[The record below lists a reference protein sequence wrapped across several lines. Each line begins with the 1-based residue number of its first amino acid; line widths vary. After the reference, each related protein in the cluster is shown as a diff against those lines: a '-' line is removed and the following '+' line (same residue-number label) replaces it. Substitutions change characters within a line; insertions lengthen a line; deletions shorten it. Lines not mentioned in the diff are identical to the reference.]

1 MIRLILVAT
10 YLILFLVLGIPVL
23 LVLWIIG
30 KSNPGRKDRASK
42 AIVGWGFRCISFLA
56 GTKLIV
62 KGTENIPADS
72 AVLYV
77 GNHRSYFDIVL
88 TYSHFPG
95 ITGYVAKK
103 EMLRWVLLKDWMK
116 AIHCLFLDRDNI
128 KEGLK
133 TILKGVE
140 EVKSGTSL
148 CIFPEGT
155 RNRVN
160 DTFLPFH
167 DGSFKIAEKGGVPVV
182 PMVILGS
189 AAIFEDHMPWI
200 RRATVIIEFQKPLY
214 LDEMDKTARKK
225 LGTYVSGL
233 IEKRYFELKNECIE
247 SGSL

>member
-1 MIRLILVAT
+1 MIRLILVAIFLFL
-10 YLILFLVLGIPVL
+10 YLILGIPVL
-23 LVLWIIG
+23 LVLWLVG
-30 KSNPGRKDRASK
+30 KSAPDRRDRAAK
-42 AIVGWGFRCISFLA
+42 AIVSWAFRCITVLVGA
-56 GTKLIV
+56 KVTVRGA
-62 KGTENIPADS
+62 ERIPRDT

-88 TYSHFPG
+88 TLTHFPG
-95 ITGYVAKK
+95 VTGYVAKK
-103 EMLRWVLLKDWMK
+103 EMLRYPLLRDWMK

-140 EVKSGTSL
+140 EVKNGNSL

-155 RNRVN
+155 RNRTN

-182 PMVILGS
+182 PMVILNS
-189 AAIFEDHMPWI
+189 AAIFEDHLPWI
-200 RRATVIIEFQKPLY
+200 KSARVVIEFQEPVY
-214 LDEMDKTARKK
+214 LDQMDKNDRKK

-233 IEKRYFELKNECIE
+233 IEKRYFELKNEVA
-247 SGSL
+247 L

>member
-1 MIRLILVAT
+1 MIRLILVAI
-10 YLILFLVLGIPVL
+10 YLILFLVLGIPAL
-23 LVLWIIG
+23 LVLWLIG
-30 KSNPGRKDRASK
+30 KSDPGRKDRAAK
-42 AIVGWGFRCISFLA
+42 AIVGWGFRCIAFLA

-62 KGTENIPADS
+62 RGTENIPADS

-140 EVKSGTSL
+140 EVKSGISL

-155 RNRVN
+155 RNRV
-160 DTFLPFH
+160 
-167 DGSFKIAEKGGVPVV
+167 KGGVPVV
-182 PMVILGS
+182 PMVILNS
-189 AAIFEDHMPWI
+189 AAIFEDHLPRI
-200 RRATVIIEFQKPLY
+200 RKATVIIEFQKPIY
-214 LDEMDKTARKK
+214 LDELDKNERKK
-225 LGTYVSGL
+225 LGTHVSGL
-233 IEKRYFELKNECIE
+233 IESRYFEVKKEYMP
-247 SGSL
+247 

>member
-1 MIRLILVAT
+1 MIRLILVAI
-10 YLILFLVLGIPVL
+10 YLILFLVLGIPAL
-23 LVLWIIG
+23 LVLWLIG
-30 KSNPGRKDRASK
+30 KSDPGRKDRAAK
-42 AIVGWGFRCISFLA
+42 AIVGWGFRCIAFLA

-62 KGTENIPADS
+62 RGTENIPADS

-155 RNRVN
+155 RNRTE
-160 DTFLPFH
+160 DTFLEFH
-167 DGSFKIAEKGGVPVV
+167 NGSFKVAEKTGCAIV
-182 PMVILGS
+182 PMSINNAGH
-189 AAIFEDHMPWI
+189 IFEDHIPWI
-200 RRATVIIEFQKPLY
+200 RKTHVVLEYCKPIYMNELDKSDRRRIGALVQDVIKE
-214 LDEMDKTARKK
+214 A
-225 LGTYVSGL
+225 
-233 IEKRYFELKNECIE
+233 YFKNKELV
-247 SGSL
+247 